1 MMPAARTL
9 AIRAEIRDLW
19 HLAWPMLVSQL
30 ATTGMAVADV
40 SMIGHVSAVDLAAV
54 SIGASLWV
62 MVIVT
67 VIGIMMAVNPIV
79 AHEIGAGKLERI
91 PHIVRQALWQA
102 LGIGVVAALLLN
114 QVTLVFD
121 YLYLEPE
128 VHAKATRFV
137 HAVSF
142 GLPALAMFRGLQ
154 GYSAGINQTKP
165 IMLISLAGLV
175 FNIVGNWVLINGYA
189 GFPKL
194 GAVGCA
200 VSTAMGLWLMLGAM
214 IFWIHTAP
222 AYRATA
228 PFTHWEWPHWPE
240 IRSMLKMG
248 LPIGVT
254 YFAEVSA
261 FASVGL
267 LVARFGVV
275 PTSAHQIALNFASV
289 VFMVPMGLG
298 IALITRVGQALGEG
312 DPVRA
317 RFVGWVGIGLS
328 FCFALV
334 SALLICL
341 FRHQIA
347 AAYTNDPAVQ
357 AMAADLLLFAAL
369 FQVSDSSQVAASS
382 AIRGYKVTR
391 SPMVVHM
398 IAFWIIAIPLGLVL
412 GLAPGWFPWSPVT
425 PMAAYGF
432 WISLVIGLT
441 VAAVLLIRLYARL
454 SASRALAIRQ
464 VSF

>member
-1 MMPAARTL
+1 ML
-9 AIRAEIRDLW
+9 AIN
-19 HLAWPMLVSQL
+19 PM
-30 ATTGMAVADV
+30 
-40 SMIGHVSAVDLAAV
+40 
-54 SIGASLWV
+54 
-62 MVIVT
+62 
-67 VIGIMMAVNPIV
+67 V
-79 AHEIGAGKLERI
+79 AHEIGAGRTDRI
-91 PHIVRQALWQA
+91 PHVVRQALWQGF
-102 LGIGVVAALLLN
+102 GIGLLACLLLN
-114 QVTLVFD
+114 YLTLVFD
-121 YLYLEPE
+121 YLYLEPA
-128 VHAKATRFV
+128 VHAKATHFV
-137 HAVSF
+137 RAVSF

-154 GYSAGINQTKP
+154 GYSASIGQTKP
-165 IMLISLAGLV
+165 IMLISLAGLG
-175 FNIVGNWVLINGYA
+175 FNIIGNWLLIYGYA
-189 GFPKL
+189 GLPQL

-214 IFWIHTAP
+214 ITWIHIAP

-275 PTSAHQIALNFASV
+275 PTAAHQIALNFASV

-312 DPVRA
+312 DAVRA
-317 RFVGWVGIGLS
+317 RFVGWVGIGVSL
-328 FCFALV
+328 CFALL
-334 SALLICL
+334 SALFICL

-347 AAYTNDPAVQ
+347 SAYTSDPAVQ
-357 AMAADLLLFAAL
+357 ALTAELLLFAAL
-369 FQVSDSSQVAASS
+369 FQMSDSTQVAASS
-382 AIRGYKVTR
+382 ALRGYKVTR
-391 SPMVVHM
+391 TPMVIHM
-398 IAFWIIAIPLGLVL
+398 IAFWLIAIPLGLVL
-412 GLAPGWFPWSPVT
+412 GLAPQWFPWSPAR
-425 PMAAYGF
+425 PMEAHGF

-454 SASRALAIRQ
+454 SAGRAAVVR
-464 VSF
+464 S

>member
-1 MMPAARTL
+1 V
-9 AIRAEIRDLW
+9 E
-19 HLAWPMLVSQL
+19 
-30 ATTGMAVADV
+30 
-40 SMIGHVSAVDLAAV
+40 
-54 SIGASLWV
+54 
-62 MVIVT
+62 
-67 VIGIMMAVNPIV
+67 
-79 AHEIGAGKLERI
+79 
-91 PHIVRQALWQA
+91 
-102 LGIGVVAALLLN
+102 
-114 QVTLVFD
+114 
-121 YLYLEPE
+121 
-128 VHAKATRFV
+128 
-137 HAVSF
+137 
-142 GLPALAMFRGLQ
+142 
-154 GYSAGINQTKP
+154 
-165 IMLISLAGLV
+165 
-175 FNIVGNWVLINGYA
+175 
-189 GFPKL
+189 
-194 GAVGCA
+194 
-200 VSTAMGLWLMLGAM
+200 TAQP
-214 IFWIHTAP
+214 TAP

>member
-1 MMPAARTL
+1 MMPAVSSPAV
-9 AIRAEIRDLW
+9 RAEVRDLW
-19 HLAWPMLVSQL
+19 RLAWPMLVSQL

-54 SIGASLWV
+54 SVGASLWV
-62 MVIVT
+62 MVIVG
-67 VIGIMMAVNPIV
+67 VIGVMMAINPVV
-79 AHEIGAGKLERI
+79 AHEIGAGRTERI
-91 PHIVRQALWQA
+91 PHVVRQALWQG
-102 LGIGVVAALLLN
+102 LGIGVLACLLLN
-114 QVTLVFD
+114 YLTLVFD
-121 YLYLEPE
+121 YLYLEPA
-128 VHAKATRFV
+128 VHAKATQFV
-137 HAVSF
+137 HAISF

-154 GYSAGINQTKP
+154 GYSASINQTKP
-165 IMLISLAGLV
+165 IMLISLAGLA
-175 FNIVGNWVLINGYA
+175 FNIVGNWLLIYGYA
-189 GFPKL
+189 GLPQL

-200 VSTAMGLWLMLGAM
+200 VSTAIGLWLMLVAM
-214 IFWIHTAP
+214 IVWIYIAP

-275 PTSAHQIALNFASV
+275 PTAAHQIALNFASV

-298 IALITRVGQALGEG
+298 IALIARVGQALGEG

-317 RFVGWVGIGLS
+317 RFVGWVGIGVSL
-328 FCFALV
+328 CFALL
-334 SALLICL
+334 SALFICL

-347 AAYTNDPAVQ
+347 AAYTSDPAVQ
-357 AMAADLLLFAAL
+357 ALTAELLLFAAL
-369 FQVSDSSQVAASS
+369 FQMSDSTQVAASS
-382 AIRGYKVTR
+382 ALRGYKVTR
-391 SPMVVHM
+391 TPMVIHM
-398 IAFWIIAIPLGLVL
+398 IAFWLIAIPLGLVL
-412 GLAPGWFPWSPVT
+412 GLAPQWFPWSPAR
-425 PMAAYGF
+425 PMEAQGF

-441 VAAVLLIRLYARL
+441 VAAVLLTRLYARL
-454 SASRALAIRQ
+454 SATRAATKR
-464 VSF
+464 S